1 MQTFFRCIHEVSSA
15 ICDRLSAE
23 KIKFPNTRREIN
35 ENKELFM
42 EKFGFPGVIGAI
54 DCTHVAILKP
64 QDQEHA
70 FINRKG
76 YHSLNVQ
83 IVCDANLLILGINAN
98 YPGSC
103 HDSFIWRQTLIRDHL
118 MHLYANGLRRSWL
131 IGDSGYPLE
140 PILMTP
146 FLNPLEGS
154 PESRYN
160 NCFVRARNVVER
172 CIGVLKMRFRCLA
185 VERRARYAP
194 DKMGKIILA
203 CAILHNMCV
212 NNHLEFPYDEVHAV
226 PEFPRADGHA
236 VVQNNNLLNEARI
249 IRQNIVENYFRN

>member
-23 KIKFPNTRREIN
+23 KIKFPNPRREIN

-83 IVCDANLLILGINAN
+83 IVCDANLLI
-98 YPGSC
+98 
-103 HDSFIWRQTLIRDHL
+103 IRDKCKL
-118 MHLYANGLRRSWL
+118 
-131 IGDSGYPLE
+131 
-140 PILMTP
+140 
-146 FLNPLEGS
+146 
-154 PESRYN
+154 
-160 NCFVRARNVVER
+160 
-172 CIGVLKMRFRCLA
+172 
-185 VERRARYAP
+185 
-194 DKMGKIILA
+194 
-203 CAILHNMCV
+203 
-212 NNHLEFPYDEVHAV
+212 
-226 PEFPRADGHA
+226 PR
-236 VVQNNNLLNEARI
+236 
-249 IRQNIVENYFRN
+249 IRP